1 MVARR
6 GRWRDTMDEQRLIDI
21 ETRIAYQEHT
31 LAELN
36 DVLTDQQAQLT
47 RLQNLAVTLG
57 ERVQSL
63 AERPESAAEAEQK
76 PPHY

>member
-1 MVARR
+1 
-6 GRWRDTMDEQRLIDI
+6 MDEQRLIDI
-21 ETRIAYQEHT
+21 ETRIAYQEQA

-47 RLQNLAVTLG
+47 RLQNFAVTLG
-57 ERVQSL
+57 ERIRSP
-63 AERPESAAEAEQK
+63 AERPESAAEDEQK

>member
-1 MVARR
+1 MGTRR
-6 GRWRDTMDEQRLIDI
+6 GRRRDDMDEQRLIDI
-21 ETRIAYQEHT
+21 EMRIAYQEQT

-57 ERVQSL
+57 ERIRSL
-63 AERPESAAEAEQK
+63 AERPESAADEEQK

>member
-1 MVARR
+1 
-6 GRWRDTMDEQRLIDI
+6 MDEQRLIDI
-21 ETRIAYQEHT
+21 EMRIAYQEQT

-57 ERVQSL
+57 ERIRSL
-63 AERPESAAEAEQK
+63 AERPESAADEEQK